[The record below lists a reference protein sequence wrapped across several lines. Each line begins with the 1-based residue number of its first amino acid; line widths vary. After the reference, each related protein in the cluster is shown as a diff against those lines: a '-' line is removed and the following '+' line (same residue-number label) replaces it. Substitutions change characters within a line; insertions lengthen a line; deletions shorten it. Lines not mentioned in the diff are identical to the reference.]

1 MYKREKKRRI
11 RERERKKET
20 YEREDLT
27 SGVHFVEHM
36 LCCVLTCHSSTR
48 HQPKVFSNFLTSPE
62 RRFFGGGGFKY
73 QNERQPVISLWVSMT
88 VVVGSRYHRSTSGR
102 RGRQGRRE
110 RSGPP
115 CRYLAGDWSSI
126 SFFINGPS
134 SASLSLIFRR
144 FKPTVHILWQLNVK
158 KCTSSIQCWDSNS
171 RPLGH
176 QFS

>member
-1 MYKREKKRRI
+1 MRERKKGIERERKVLEKERERETYKREKETYKREKETYKREKKRRI

-73 QNERQPVISLWVSMT
+73 QNERQPVISL
-88 VVVGSRYHRSTSGR
+88 
-102 RGRQGRRE
+102 
-110 RSGPP
+110 
-115 CRYLAGDWSSI
+115 
-126 SFFINGPS
+126 
-134 SASLSLIFRR
+134 
-144 FKPTVHILWQLNVK
+144 
-158 KCTSSIQCWDSNS
+158 
-171 RPLGH
+171 
-176 QFS
+176 